1 MVNEAEKYK
10 AEDDA
15 AVARVQAKNAFK
27 TYVYNLRNL
36 INEEKLADMF
46 DPADKSN
53 SKSTVSEAISWLD
66 ASPEASGDEYES
78 RQKELEGLGSPPS
91 CRSRLTTHETHETHA
106 ATLDPPD
113 PWVVGMGSW
122 WDAVHASF
130 DNYFLM
136 SLTGFVQLCYL
147 SV

>member
-1 MVNEAEKYK
+1 VFLPI

-53 SKSTVSEAISWLD
+53 SRSTVSEAISWLD

-91 CRSRLTTHETHETHA
+91 CRSRLTVRIIPLFCSTTI
-106 ATLDPPD
+106 
-113 PWVVGMGSW
+113 
-122 WDAVHASF
+122 
-130 DNYFLM
+130 YII
-136 SLTGFVQLCYL
+136 LC
-147 SV
+147 